1 MSLLIGDKL
10 AVTIHYKLTDESG
23 NVLDSSEGSKP
34 LTYLHGEKN
43 IIPGLEKT
51 LVGKVQGSSVQ
62 VKVDPAE
69 GYGEISLDFI
79 QTVDRSAF
87 KEVDSVEV
95 GMAFQAQTPEGAM
108 QHIMVKKVEGDKIT
122 IDANHPLAGK
132 VLNFDVNVIG
142 VCEATQEELNHD
154 HVH

>member
-10 AVTIHYKLTDESG
+10 VVSMHYKLTDEKG
-23 NVLDSSEGSKP
+23 TVLDSSEGSDP
-34 LTYLHGEKN
+34 LTYLHGAGN
-43 IIPGLEKT
+43 IIPGLEKA
-51 LVGKVQGSSVQ
+51 LVGKVKGSSVQ
-62 VKVDPAE
+62 VKVEPAE
-69 GYGEISLDFI
+69 GYGEILPDLI

-122 IDANHPLAGK
+122 IDANHPLAGM
-132 VLNFDVNVIG
+132 VLNFEVNVVG
-142 VCEATQEELNHD
+142 VREATQEELAHG

>member
-10 AVTIHYKLTDESG
+10 VVTMHYKLTNEEG
-23 NVLDSSEGSKP
+23 KVLDSSEGSDP
-34 LTYLHGEKN
+34 LTYLHGAGN
-43 IIPGLEKT
+43 IILGLEKV
-51 LVGKVQGSSVQ
+51 LVGKVKGASVQ
-62 VKVDPAE
+62 VKVEHAE
-69 GYGEISLDFI
+69 GYGEISPELI

-108 QHIMVKKVEGDKIT
+108 QHILVKKVDGDKIT
-122 IDANHPLAGK
+122 IDANHPLAG
-132 VLNFDVNVIG
+132 VTLNFDVNVVG
-142 VCEATQEELNHD
+142 VREATQEELNHG